1 MLRKIALSLAGLG
14 AMLALASCGGG
25 DGGSTPP
32 PANVAPTA
40 NAGAAQ
46 SVLASATVTLNGTAS
61 SDPDGSIASFAWAQ
75 LTGTAVTLSNSTI
88 AQPSFVAPP
97 VVTAAT
103 LTFSLVVTDNRGAV
117 SAAAAVTITVNPSQ
131 VGNVTVSGAVRFARV
146 PFLNSGTFGLNYAA
160 PVLQPSRGVIVRA
173 LNATTQAELATGVT
187 SATGAYSL
195 SVTGNTSITIQVV
208 ARMQRDAGLPL
219 PRWDVRAQD
228 GLAAPLPYAYT
239 TAAFNSS
246 LGTQNVDIPLGIAA
260 DGTPTGSP
268 RASGPFAVLDTIYTA
283 IQAILAVEPAINF
296 PALIV
301 DWGAQSVGTF
311 FTTNGGQR
319 IALMSDLT
327 EDTDEFDQ
335 HVVAHEFGHYIE
347 RNFSRSDSIGG
358 AHGLGDRLDMR
369 VAFGEGFGYAFAGIV
384 LNDPFARDSF
394 VLNGSHVAGGFNVN
408 INPRTT
414 PPGEFGD
421 QVGCWCSE

>member
-1 MLRKIALSLAGLG
+1 MLRKSALWLTGLA
-14 AMLALASCGGG
+14 AMLVLASCGGG
-25 DGGSTPP
+25 GGGSAP

-46 SVLASATVTLNGTAS
+46 SVPAGATVTLNGTAS
-61 SDPDGSIASFAWAQ
+61 RDPDGSIASYAWAQ

-97 VVTAAT
+97 VVVVGA
-103 LTFSLVVTDNRGAV
+103 LTFSLVVTDNSGAASTASTV
-117 SAAAAVTITVNPSQ
+117 AITVNPGSA
-131 VGNVTVSGAVRFARV
+131 GNVTVSGVVRFSRV

-160 PVLQPSRGVIVRA
+160 PALQPSRGVIVRA
-173 LNATTQAELATGVT
+173 LNATTQAQLATGVT
-187 SATGAYSL
+187 SATGAYTL
-195 SVTGNTSITIQVV
+195 NVAGNTSITIQVV
-208 ARMQRDAGLPL
+208 ARMQRDASLPL

-228 GLAAPLPYAYT
+228 GLAAPLPYAHT
-239 TAAFNSS
+239 TTPFNSS
-246 LGTQNVDIPLGIAA
+246 QGTQNIDIPLGIAA

-283 IQAILAVEPAINF
+283 IQRILAVEPAANF

-327 EDTDEFDQ
+327 
-335 HVVAHEFGHYIE
+335 
-347 RNFSRSDSIGG
+347 
-358 AHGLGDRLDMR
+358 
-369 VAFGEGFGYAFAGIV
+369 
-384 LNDPFARDSF
+384 
-394 VLNGSHVAGGFNVN
+394 
-408 INPRTT
+408 
-414 PPGEFGD
+414 
-421 QVGCWCSE
+421 